1 MKNNYIITYTYK
13 GFKADENMLMSLI
26 VGLHNSKKT
35 ICFSNKYAANKI
47 GVSDRQIRR
56 LISSFKESGYIND
69 FFDGSRRYI
78 HLKNQPPIQQDIDEL
93 CDIDTEDNL
102 SVQGGRDVLSDRT
115 DSPFRQDELSAY
127 NIDNNIVD
135 SSYGAAPQPY
145 PKLFVELYEKYEE
158 DMGNLERAFRVF
170 KTLSTEDIRNAIGS
184 IENYFL
190 YYQSRK
196 DNNKK
201 ELYWYLKDRVWE
213 WNNVKYFKAKP
224 KVKTEEERNKER
236 ITFFKNLMNNTNE

>member
-1 MKNNYIITYTYK
+1 
-13 GFKADENMLMSLI
+13 
-26 VGLHNSKKT
+26 
-35 ICFSNKYAANKI
+35 
-47 GVSDRQIRR
+47 
-56 LISSFKESGYIND
+56 
-69 FFDGSRRYI
+69 
-78 HLKNQPPIQQDIDEL
+78 
-93 CDIDTEDNL
+93 
-102 SVQGGRDVLSDRT
+102 
-115 DSPFRQDELSAY
+115 
-127 NIDNNIVD
+127 
-135 SSYGAAPQPY
+135 
-145 PKLFVELYEKYEE
+145 
-158 DMGNLERAFRVF
+158 VF